1 MHALKTGDTH
11 ARANDSI
18 TLRDLSVPSTER
30 SAFPIDSVLSV
41 ATLLAHKIT
50 VLGRV
55 ENQIHR
61 DRLPGGFV

>member
-11 ARANDSI
+11 ARANDNI
-18 TLRDLSVPSTER
+18 TLSVPSTER

-55 ENQIHR
+55 ESQIHR